1 MIEQY
6 AIRVAAKL
14 EDGVTPSLLRIIESL
29 KLANQHMQMF
39 KFNAREAGGAWA
51 YYATSMSKAAKASTA
66 FSDSVAGLSRASAIL
81 DSMAISSADLAR
93 NMRAAGGAGA
103 GMAPPSGGGGGSH
116 GSGGT
121 GKRAAGFLAGS
132 LLYGVYENAKL
143 QDINVIAAMTAQ
155 KTGAEIA
162 PYIAMLQQREFKD
175 AQKYAF
181 ASGGSL
187 KPFAGAYLEG
197 TRLLRTL
204 PAADQMRMMDMVM
217 PYAAIEAKMKGIPLP
232 EATQAFIGLAHQAG
246 AYAPNKAYPLFES
259 MLQASL
265 TTHASLGQIARA
277 ASYALPALNAA
288 GANASDVM
296 MLIATMQQAGI
307 MNTKSGTW
315 LNNLALNALPN
326 TLGSGLFKNKQQN
339 EALHRLGLYVGN
351 RSLFYKNGRMDLKE
365 EVAILAA
372 DRLKMKPEEF
382 NAATRLAFGIQGQ
395 RGASL
400 FSEGYVQNNLNSLA
414 ALRNIAPAPI
424 DVAKMIKMFSTVA
437 KADQTIAN
445 ANMTIMKGTAVLT
458 PSVNWALD
466 KTASTFSFMAQHRV
480 VGIPGLVLNPAANW
494 GLDKTASILSF
505 MERHDVAGGFGLM
518 GHGLIEAIKSLEIK
532 VNAYIDGKDVAHH
545 VVNNIGSKPA
555 TGASG
560 LNQQKSPLRPSLN
573 GAPGL

>member
-1 MIEQY
+1 MIDAY
-6 AIRVAAKL
+6 AIGVAAKL
-14 EDGVTPSLLRIIESL
+14 EDDVSPGLLRIIDGL
-29 KLANQHMQMF
+29 MRANTAMLEF
-39 KFNAREAGGAWA
+39 AASARNISRYGLGI
-51 YYATSMSKAAKASTA
+51 SRNLDKAAAAATAFGDSTA
-66 FSDSVAGLSRASAIL
+66 ALTRASYLL
-81 DSMAISSADLAR
+81 DTMAVSSAELAK
-93 NMRAAGGAGA
+93 NMSAARGAGA
-103 GMAPPSGGGGGSH
+103 TIIPPGGKGSSGNGASEAGASR
-116 GSGGT
+116 T
-121 GKRAAGFLAGS
+121 AKRSAGFLAGS
-132 LLYGVYENAKL
+132 LLYGVYENARL

-162 PYIAMLQQREFKD
+162 PYIAMLQQREFRD
-175 AQKYAF
+175 ARKYAF
-181 ASGGSL
+181 ATGGSV
-187 KPFAGAYLEG
+187 KPVAEAYLEG
-197 TRLLRTL
+197 SRLLRTL

-217 PYAAIEAKMKGIPLP
+217 PYAAIEAKVKGIPLP

-246 AYAPNKAYPLFES
+246 AYAPNKAFPLFES

-265 TTHASLGQIARA
+265 MTDASLVQISRA

-326 TLGSGLFKNKQQN
+326 TLGSGLFKNKLQN
-339 EALHRLGLYVGN
+339 EALHKLGLYIGN
-351 RSLFYKNGRMDLKE
+351 QSQFYKNGRMDLKE

-414 ALRNIAPAPI
+414 ALRNIAPAPV

-458 PSVNWALD
+458 PTVNWVLD
-466 KTASTFSFMAQHRV
+466 KSAKTLGFMQET
-480 VGIPGLVLNPAANW
+480 G
-494 GLDKTASILSF
+494 
-505 MERHDVAGGFGLM
+505 VAGPEGMIL
-518 GHGLIEAIKSLEIK
+518 HTLITAIKSLEIK
-532 VNAYIDGKDVAHH
+532 VHAYIDGKDVAHH
-545 VVNNIGSKPA
+545 VVNNIGTKPA